1 MPAPQ
6 PPGPVPIV
14 GLGWDIWT
22 AGGLFRAPRR
32 AHGRWRGFVSG
43 PVLED
48 RAYVPSALQTLR
60 VLVVDD
66 EPLIR
71 WSVSETLGAA
81 GYLVSEAPDGAT
93 TKRSLALGP
102 PPDVVLLDFRLP
114 DSRDLTLLADVRR
127 LAPSAAVVMMT
138 ACGDDD
144 IADTAETLGAWRV
157 IDKPVDMRELDGI
170 VRTAAAEMTPFSRPA
185 V

>member
-1 MPAPQ
+1 M
-6 PPGPVPIV
+6 
-14 GLGWDIWT
+14 T
-22 AGGLFRAPRR
+22 
-32 AHGRWRGFVSG
+32 
-43 PVLED
+43 
-48 RAYVPSALQTLR
+48 SALDTLR

-71 WSVSETLGAA
+71 WSVAETLAAA

-138 ACGDDD
+138 ACGDEDM
-144 IADTAETLGAWRV
+144 ADGAEALGAQRV
-157 IDKPVDMRELDGI
+157 IDKPVDMRQLEGI
-170 VRTAAAEMTPFSRPA
+170 VREAAASH
-185 V
+185 